1 MATINKDFK
10 IKQGL
15 IVEGSTGTI
24 AGNDILTKSAADETY
39 IIEIAGGGGSANN
52 IANALVKRDGSG
64 NFAAGTITADLT
76 GDVTGTVSS
85 LSNHDTDDLVEGSN
99 QYFTDARAKESAA
112 NLLTTATKSNITITG
127 DENGLTITAE
137 NGIDDSTT
145 DDLEEGTN
153 HLYFTEERVKN
164 VLTGST
170 QTNIVIQE
178 IAGELHITAEN
189 GVEDSTT
196 DNLDEGLTNKY
207 FTDQR
212 AQDALAGMYDVS
224 GSAAT
229 AYSNAT
235 TYADSAAAN
244 AQAAAEDY
252 ADGLASNYDPAGSA
266 SNALTSAQ
274 AYASSVAAS
283 EAGSVQ
289 TNLNNHESDTS
300 THGVAGDIVGTSDI
314 QNLSNKTIID
324 SLHFKDGGNDY
335 SAIHPNGTDLN
346 IDGSNNITLT
356 TNTGDIVLNPDGG
369 AYIGSASDG
378 NKIATNSYVDNAV
391 SGLNWKQAVNL
402 LAHTSVAL
410 TGNATTT
417 SIDGHSLNGADG
429 YRVLLTGQST
439 DSENGIY
446 DVDVTAGT
454 YTFTR
459 SADADAYTELVAAAV
474 FVMEGTTYGQTS
486 WVQADHYI
494 TDFTSQEWTQ
504 FSGSGSV
511 VAGTGITVDGLEISV
526 DRTTVDSWYDAS
538 GSADDALAD
547 AQTYASSVASSYA
560 DSAYSNATSYADGLA
575 INYDASGAAANAY
588 SNAVSYAD
596 SLASNYDAVGSAS
609 NALTSAQAYADSA
622 AGNAYAN
629 ATSYAD
635 GLASNYDASGAAAN
649 AYSNAVSYA
658 DALDTDDIAEGSVNH
673 YYTDGRAKT
682 AAANLLTNS
691 ILSNITITGDG
702 DGLVITAE
710 NGVAGSTTDDLAEG
724 TNNLYFTEARA
735 QAAVAGDIS
744 SAINAL
750 DTDDIEEGSS
760 NLYFTDNRA
769 QLAVASDIS
778 SAIANGDAN
787 ASPTYQEI
795 NFTWATKQIG
805 TYTWIPNSGSATVY
819 TWNANSYPAA
829 KFLVRVR
836 AGQDSQVSEV
846 LVTKDNNG
854 NVAITEYAMVYTN
867 GVLGDVTASYSNGTY
882 TLAVNATNNSTEAV
896 VSGTLLAYGD

>member
-24 AGNDILTKSAADETY
+24 AGNDILTKSAADENY
-39 IIEIAGGGGSANN
+39 IIEIAGGGGDSTNTANT
-52 IANALVKRDGSG
+52 IVKRDGSG

-99 QYFTDARAKESAA
+99 QYFTDARAKDSAA
-112 NLLTTATKSNITITG
+112 SLLTTATLNNITITG
-127 DENGLTITAE
+127 TGNGGLTITAE

-145 DDLEEGTN
+145 DDLDEGTQ
-153 HLYFTEERVKN
+153 HLYFTDERVKN

-178 IAGELHITAEN
+178 IAGQLHITAEN

-196 DNLDEGLTNKY
+196 DDLDEGTTNKY
-207 FTDQR
+207 FTNAR
-212 AQDALAGMYDVS
+212 AQDAVEGMFDIA
-224 GSAAT
+224 GSAANALSDAQT
-229 AYSNAT
+229 YASSVALSYSQSAQSNAQ
-235 TYADSAAAN
+235 S
-244 AQAAAEDY
+244 Y
-252 ADGLASNYDPAGSA
+252 ADGLATNYDAAG
-266 SNALTSAQ
+266 
-274 AYASSVAAS
+274 AAS
-283 EAGSVQ
+283 TVQ
-289 TNLNNHESDTS
+289 SNLDDHANDTT
-300 THGVAGDIVGTSDI
+300 THGVTGAIVGTTDT
-314 QNLSNKTIID
+314 QHLTNKTIDDTLYFGYDNSNPSSIQ
-324 SLHFKDGGNDY
+324 GE
-335 SAIHPNGTDLN
+335 
-346 IDGSNNITLT
+346 IDGAGNLTVNAGHDLTLSAS
-356 TNTGDIVLNPDGG
+356 TGDVVLSPDGG
-369 AYIGSASDG
+369 AYVGSVSAG
-378 NKIATNSYVDNAV
+378 NEIATNSYVDNAV
-391 SGLNWKQAVNL
+391 SGLTWKDAVNL
-402 LAHTSVAL
+402 LATSNVPL
-410 TGNATTT
+410 TGSTGSLTIDSHALNAT
-417 SIDGHSLNGADG
+417 HNG
-429 YRVLLTGQST
+429 YRILLKGQST
-439 DSENGIY
+439 GSENGIY
-446 DVDVTAGT
+446 IYGDSGSG
-454 YTFTR
+454 YTLSR
-459 SADADAYTELVAAAV
+459 SLDADAYTELVGAAV
-474 FVMEGTTYGQTS
+474 FVMEGTQYDNTS
-486 WVQADHYI
+486 WVQANHYL
-494 TDFTSQEWTQ
+494 TDFSSQSWTQ

-511 VAGTGITVDGLEISV
+511 IAGTGITVDGLEVSI
-526 DRTTVDSWYDAS
+526 DRTTADTWYDAS
-538 GSADDALAD
+538 GSAANAL
-547 AQTYASSVASSYA
+547 
-560 DSAYSNATSYADGLA
+560 SNA
-575 INYDASGAAANAY
+575 
-588 SNAVSYAD
+588 
-596 SLASNYDAVGSAS
+596 
-609 NALTSAQAYADSA
+609 Q
-622 AGNAYAN
+622 
-629 ATSYAD
+629 SYAD
-635 GLASNYDASGAAAN
+635 GLASNYDANGSAATAYANATSYADSLASNYDPAGSAANALSDAETYASSVAMSYSQSAQSNAQSYADGLASNYDAAGSAAN
-649 AYSNAVSYA
+649 AYSNAVAYA
-658 DALDTDDIAEGSVNH
+658 DALDTDDIAEGTVNH

-710 NGVAGSTTDDLAEG
+710 NGVAGSTTDDLSEG

-750 DTDDIEEGSS
+750 DTDDIEEGTS

-778 SAIANGDAN
+778 NAIASGDSN

-805 TYTWIPNSGSATVY
+805 TYTWIPNSGNATVY

-846 LVTKDNNG
+846 LVTKDDNG

-882 TLAVNATNNSTEAV
+882 TLTVNATNNSTEAV

>member
-15 IVEGSTGTI
+15 VVEGSTGTI
-24 AGNDILTKSAADETY
+24 AGNDILTKSSADQEY
-39 IIEIAGGGGSANN
+39 IIDIAGGGGESNN
-52 IANALVKRDGSG
+52 IANAIVKRDGSG
-64 NFAAGTITADLT
+64 NFAAGVITADLT

-85 LSNHDTDDLVEGSN
+85 LSNHDTDDLTEGSN
-99 QYFTDARAKESAA
+99 QYFTDARAKDSAA
-112 NLLTTATKSNITITG
+112 SLLTNATLSNITITG
-127 DENGLTITAE
+127 SGSGLTITAE
-137 NGIDDSTT
+137 NGIADSDT
-145 DDLEEGTN
+145 DDLDEGSN

-189 GVEDSTT
+189 GVADSTT
-196 DNLDEGLTNKY
+196 DDLTEGSTNKY

-212 AQDALAGMYDVS
+212 AQDALAGMYDPA
-224 GSAAT
+224 GSASSAQT
-229 AYSNAT
+229 AAQN
-235 TYADSAAAN
+235 YADSAAAN

-252 ADGLASNYDPAGSA
+252 VDSLASDYDPAGSA
-266 SNALTSAQ
+266 ANALTSAQ
-274 AYASSVAAS
+274 AYASSVASS
-283 EAGSVQ
+283 EAGTVQ

-300 THGVAGDIVGTSDI
+300 THGVTGDIVGTSDT
-314 QNLSNKTIID
+314 QTLTNKTIGD
-324 SLHFKDGGNDY
+324 VLTFN
-335 SAIHPNGTDLN
+335 
-346 IDGSNNITLT
+346 DGSNNSTIDVNGNNLSISASADLTLST
-356 TNTGDIVLNPDGG
+356 STGDIVLNPDNF

-402 LAHTSVAL
+402 LAHTSISL

-417 SIDGHSLNGADG
+417 SIDGHSLGDADG

-446 DVDVTAGT
+446 DVDVSAGT

-459 SADADAYTELVAAAV
+459 STDADTYTELVGAAV

-486 WVQADHYI
+486 WVQSDHYI

-511 VAGTGITVDGLEISV
+511 VAGTGITVDGLEVSV

-538 GSADDALAD
+538 GSAANALAD
-547 AQTYASSVASSYA
+547 AQTYASSVASSEA
-560 DSAYSNATSYADGLA
+560 STAYSNATSYADGLA

-596 SLASNYDAVGSAS
+596 GLASDYDAVGSAANAYS
-609 NALTSAQAYADSA
+609 NATSYADSA

-629 ATSYAD
+629 ATAYAD

-649 AYSNAVSYA
+649 AYSNAVAYA

-710 NGVAGSTTDDLAEG
+710 NGVAGSDTDDLAEG

-750 DTDDIEEGSS
+750 DTDDIEEGTS
-760 NLYFTDNRA
+760 NLYFTNNRA
-769 QLAVASDIS
+769 QSAVASDIS
-778 SAIANGDAN
+778 SAISNGDSG

-805 TYTWIPNSGSATVY
+805 TYTWIPNSGSTTVY

-846 LVTKDNNG
+846 LVTKDDNG

-882 TLAVNATNNSTEAV
+882 TLTVNATNNSTEAV

>member
-85 LSNHDTDDLVEGSN
+85 LSNHNTDDLVEGSN
-99 QYFTDARAKESAA
+99 QYFTDAKAKESAA

-145 DDLEEGTN
+145 DDLEEGQN

-196 DNLDEGLTNKY
+196 DNLDEGSTNKY

-224 GSAAT
+224 GSAA
-229 AYSNAT
+229 
-235 TYADSAAAN
+235 
-244 AQAAAEDY
+244 
-252 ADGLASNYDPAGSA
+252 
-266 SNALTSAQ
+266 NALTSAQ

-300 THGVAGDIVGTSDI
+300 THGVTGDIVGTSDI
-314 QNLSNKTIID
+314 QTLSNKTIGDVLTFNDGANNSTID
-324 SLHFKDGGNDY
+324 VTGNSLSINA
-335 SAIHPNGTDLN
+335 SADL
-346 IDGSNNITLT
+346 TLST
-356 TNTGDIVLNPDGG
+356 STGDIVLNPDNF

-402 LAHTSVAL
+402 LAHTSVSL

-417 SIDGHSLNGADG
+417 SIDGHSLGDADG
-429 YRVLLTGQST
+429 YRVLLSGQST

-486 WVQADHYI
+486 WVQSDHYI

-511 VAGTGITVDGLEISV
+511 VAGTGITVDGLEVSV

-538 GSADDALAD
+538 GSAANALAD
-547 AQTYASSVASSYA
+547 AETYASSVASSAAGTAYSNAVSYA
-560 DSAYSNATSYADGLA
+560 DGLAINYDAAGAAANAYANATSYADGLA
-575 INYDASGAAANAY
+575 GNYDASGAAANAY
-588 SNAVSYAD
+588 SNAVA
-596 SLASNYDAVGSAS
+596 
-609 NALTSAQAYADSA
+609 
-622 AGNAYAN
+622 
-629 ATSYAD
+629 
-635 GLASNYDASGAAAN
+635 
-649 AYSNAVSYA
+649 YA

-710 NGVAGSTTDDLAEG
+710 NGVAGSTTDDLTEG

-760 NLYFTDNRA
+760 HLYFTDNRA
-769 QLAVASDIS
+769 QLAVAGDIS
-778 SAIANGDAN
+778 NAIANGDAN

-846 LVTKDNNG
+846 LVTKDDNG

>member
-76 GDVTGTVSS
+76 GDVTGTVSD

-99 QYFTDARAKESAA
+99 QYFTDARAKDSAA
-112 NLLTTATKSNITITG
+112 SLLTTATLNNITITG
-127 DENGLTITAE
+127 TGNGGLTITAE

-145 DDLEEGTN
+145 DDLDEGTN

-196 DNLDEGLTNKY
+196 DDLDEGLTNKY

-244 AQAAAEDY
+244 A
-252 ADGLASNYDPAGSA
+252 
-266 SNALTSAQ
+266 LTSAQ
-274 AYASSVAAS
+274 TYASSVASS
-283 EAGSVQ
+283 EAGNVQ

-300 THGVAGDIVGTSDI
+300 THGVAGDIVGTSDS
-314 QNLSNKTIID
+314 QTLTNKTIGD
-324 SLHFKDGGNDY
+324 ALTFN
-335 SAIHPNGTDLN
+335 
-346 IDGSNNITLT
+346 DGSNNSTIDVNGNNLSISASADLTLST
-356 TNTGDIVLNPDGG
+356 STGDIILNPDNF

-417 SIDGHSLNGADG
+417 SIDGHSLSDADG

-459 SADADAYTELVAAAV
+459 SADADTYTELVGAAV

-486 WVQADHYI
+486 WVQSDHYI

-504 FSGSGSV
+504 FSGTGSV
-511 VAGTGITVDGLEISV
+511 VAGTGITVDGLEVSV

-538 GSADDALAD
+538 GSAANALSD
-547 AQTYASSVASSYA
+547 AQTYASSVASSAA
-560 DSAYSNATSYADGLA
+560 DTAYSSAVAYADGLA
-575 INYDASGAAANAY
+575 TDYDPAGSAANA
-588 SNAVSYAD
+588 
-596 SLASNYDAVGSAS
+596 
-609 NALTSAQAYADSA
+609 QAAAENYADSA

-635 GLASNYDASGAAAN
+635 NLAVNYDAAGAAAN
-649 AYSNAVSYA
+649 AYSNAVAYA
-658 DALDTDDIAEGSVNH
+658 DALTTDDVAEGSANH

-724 TNNLYFTEARA
+724 NNNLYFTEARA
-735 QAAVAGDIS
+735 QSAVAGDIS

-750 DTDDIEEGSS
+750 DTDDIEEGTS

-769 QLAVASDIS
+769 QLAVAGDIS
-778 SAIANGDAN
+778 NAIASGDSN

-805 TYTWIPNSGSATVY
+805 TYTWIPNSGSTTVY

-846 LVTKDNNG
+846 LVTKDDNG

-882 TLAVNATNNSTEAV
+882 TLTVNATNNSTEAV

>member
-99 QYFTDARAKESAA
+99 QYFTDARAKDSAA
-112 NLLTTATKSNITITG
+112 SLLTTATLNNITITG
-127 DENGLTITAE
+127 TGNGGLTITAE

-145 DDLEEGTN
+145 DDLDEGTQ
-153 HLYFTEERVKN
+153 HLYFTDERVKN

-178 IAGELHITAEN
+178 IAGQLHITAEN

-196 DNLDEGLTNKY
+196 DDLDEGLTNKY

-252 ADGLASNYDPAGSA
+252 ADSLASNYDPAGSA
-266 SNALTSAQ
+266 ANALTSAQ
-274 AYASSVAAS
+274 AYASSVASS
-283 EAGSVQ
+283 EAGNVQ

-300 THGVAGDIVGTSDI
+300 THGVAGDIVGTSDS
-314 QNLSNKTIID
+314 QTLTNKTIGDALI
-324 SLHFKDGGNDY
+324 FN
-335 SAIHPNGTDLN
+335 
-346 IDGSNNITLT
+346 DGSNNSTIDVDGNNLSISASADLTLST
-356 TNTGDIVLNPDGG
+356 STGDIVLNPDNF

-417 SIDGHSLNGADG
+417 SIDGHSLSDADG

-459 SADADAYTELVAAAV
+459 SADADTYTELVGAAV

-486 WVQADHYI
+486 WVQSDHYI

-511 VAGTGITVDGLEISV
+511 VAGTGITVDGLEVSV
-526 DRTTVDSWYDAS
+526 DRTSVDSWYDAS
-538 GSADDALAD
+538 GSAANALAD
-547 AQTYASSVASSYA
+547 AQTYASSVASSAA
-560 DSAYSNATSYADGLA
+560 DTAYSNAVSYADGLA
-575 INYDASGAAANAY
+575 VNYDAAGAAANAY

-596 SLASNYDAVGSAS
+596 SLATDYDPAGSAA
-609 NALTSAQAYADSA
+609 NAQAAAENYADSA

-635 GLASNYDASGAAAN
+635 GLAANYDAAGAAAN
-649 AYSNAVSYA
+649 AYSNAVAYA
-658 DALDTDDIAEGSVNH
+658 DALDTDDIAEGTVNH

-724 TNNLYFTEARA
+724 NNNLYFTEARA
-735 QAAVAGDIS
+735 QSAVAGDIS

-750 DTDDIEEGSS
+750 DTDDIEEGTS

-769 QLAVASDIS
+769 QLAVAGDIS
-778 SAIANGDAN
+778 NAIASGDSN

-805 TYTWIPNSGSATVY
+805 TYTWIPNSGSTTVY

-846 LVTKDNNG
+846 LVTKDDNG

-882 TLAVNATNNSTEAV
+882 TLTVNATNNSTEAV